1 MISDAQ
7 DESKNAD
14 NDRQCKSPLTR
25 RQFLRTGAHGLLGAV
40 VGAAAASQAGCQPAG
55 GPSSQAGGAN
65 AGPTPGRATVVLI
78 RDEHA
83 LQGTPEQR
91 EHTIRSMLDS
101 ALVRLSGR
109 KTLAEAWARLAR
121 PDDKIAIK
129 SNLMMRPVHLEVL
142 HAIHAGLTSA
152 GIGDDSIAA
161 WDGNSAGFGRAEFAA
176 LPRRPG
182 YDANDVSNLV
192 TNWSTGLVNVTGLKA
207 HYLAGI
213 GCALKNWAG
222 AVTNINVEDRDVSYA
237 FHADSCAAVGKLNAI
252 PAIRDRCRLVVVDAL
267 QPLFHGGP
275 QVDPRY
281 LWDYQGLIVGTD
293 PVAVDVICERIIQAK
308 RDAYRGYSWPISPPA
323 KHIQVADLRYGLGV
337 SDPART
343 DVVKLGWQH
352 GVLV

>member
-1 MISDAQ
+1 MTNRNERA
-7 DESKNAD
+7 NA
-14 NDRQCKSPLTR
+14 RLTR
-25 RQFLRTGAHGLLGAV
+25 RQLLRSGAHGLLGV
-40 VGAAAASQAGCQPAG
+40 MVGAAATAQAGCQPAG
-55 GPSSQAGGAN
+55 EPSSQAAGAN
-65 AGPTPGRATVVLI
+65 AGPTPGRATVVLV
-78 RDEHA
+78 RDERA
-83 LQGTPEQR
+83 PAGTPEQR
-91 EHTIRSMLDS
+91 EDVIRSMLDS

-109 KTLAEAWARLAR
+109 KTPAEAWATLAR

-129 SNLMMRPVHLEVL
+129 SNVMMRPVHLEVL
-142 HAIHAGLTSA
+142 HAIHAGLTSTGVSDA
-152 GIGDDSIAA
+152 AIAA
-161 WDGNSAGFGRAEFAA
+161 WDRNSAGFGRAEFAA

-207 HYLAGI
+207 HWLAGI

-222 AVTNINVEDRDVSYA
+222 AVTNINVEDRGVSYA

-252 PAIRDRCRLVVVDAL
+252 PAVRDRCRLVIVDAL
-267 QPLFHGGP
+267 RPLFHGGP

-323 KHIQVADLRYGLGV
+323 KHIQAADLRYGLGV
-337 SDPART
+337 SDPARI
-343 DVVKLGWQH
+343 DLVKLGWQD